1 MNKLLYSKKKMS
13 EIVGWSEANGRRWV
27 KHFKDYIPE
36 ELTGTRVMYNS
47 ESLRIMK
54 LLKRLNEAGLNTAEI
69 KLLFSNEGIPKNKNE
84 EKNLFDKF
92 NTNNSNKNIKESI
105 PSIKDMMVPY
115 LHMIKDG
122 KAYPAS
128 EITEK
133 LVNHFRLTDEQ
144 QVMKYENTSDII
156 FLSRVRS
163 VRYSLKKENYIE
175 EVNKLT
181 YQITSEGLELLT
193 ENMNEIEEEIEE
205 LEKVIDPLTI
215 VKEKLDE
222 LKQELAETLLKQLR
236 NVHWIKFE
244 DIVIELLTVMGYGD
258 GKVTQRTNDEGLDGV
273 IKEDKLGLDNIYVQ
287 AKRYGATNSVGRD
300 VVQSFSGA
308 LDGKGARKGV
318 FITTSYFTD
327 NAKQYAERLDAK
339 KIILIDGKQLAK
351 LMIDH
356 NVGVDISETFVIK
369 SIDYDFFKD
378 Q

>member
-1 MNKLLYSKKKMS
+1 MKKLLYSKKKMS

-27 KHFKDYIPE
+27 KHFKEYIPE
-36 ELTGTRVMYNS
+36 ELTGTRVMYNT

-54 LLKRLNEAGLNTAEI
+54 LLKRLNETGLNSAEI
-69 KLLFSNEGIPKNKNE
+69 KLLFSNEGVPKNKKE
-84 EKNLFDKF
+84 EKALFDKF
-92 NTNNSNKNIKESI
+92 NSNSSIKNVKESI
-105 PSIKDMMVPY
+105 PSIKEMMIPY

-133 LVNHFRLTDEQ
+133 LVNHFRLTGEQ

-181 YQITSEGLELLT
+181 YQITDEGLELLT

-300 VVQSFSGA
+300 IVQSFSGA

-327 NAKQYAERLDAK
+327 NAKQYAERLEAK